1 MVDRVPLRDMA
12 RSVPTRARGEP
23 VHRLAEP
30 VRVRVWVLTAR
41 GEDVELDA
49 EATAWT
55 PRAVH
60 VRFFDAF
67 GREGF
72 AWVWASS
79 VRRI

>member
-12 RSVPTRARGEP
+12 RSVPAHGRGDP
-23 VHRLAEP
+23 VHQLEEAI
-30 VRVRVWVLTAR
+30 RVRAWIVTAR
-41 GEDVELDA
+41 GADVELDA

-60 VRFFDAF
+60 VHYFDAD

-72 AWVWASS
+72 TWVWASA
-79 VRRI
+79 VTRV